1 MMPYLHGYI
10 KQVHV
15 PKAYLDA
22 INIMN
27 IVKHEQN
34 LFDLI
39 WFHPTT
45 QYLFHFIPDNLNK
58 TKTNNNFQACLVY
71 II

>member
-1 MMPYLHGYI
+1 MPYLHGYI

-39 WFHPTT
+39 
-45 QYLFHFIPDNLNK
+45 
-58 TKTNNNFQACLVY
+58 
-71 II
+71 